1 MAHCWSWCSF
11 RPCLTLFT
19 MFLLA
24 AEACVLVIMIQL
36 AFETSEKEHILEVT
50 FFRKR
55 YAQVTVLLH
64 SFFAGILLLVDF
76 STLILVACG
85 KYALSK
91 SFILHTAIFQALL
104 NLPFGTSGALMLVSI
119 PSKTTK

>member
-64 SFFAGILLLVDF
+64 SFFAGILFHCAHSFLSDIVSHRKRHAV
-76 STLILVACG
+76 STATIDIQFIFA
-85 KYALSK
+85 AL
-91 SFILHTAIFQALL
+91 
-104 NLPFGTSGALMLVSI
+104 
-119 PSKTTK
+119 